1 MSAPHG
7 STTKLLSRTRL
18 NVGHFLL
25 PLHQVLS
32 MRVLQRRQQRGHL
45 RLHAA
50 LQPSARPCEVVEHPH
65 VLHCLEVLLQVLLV
79 SPSGSA
85 RWPPKRQLVGGACP
99 SRGTVHTRLATR
111 VSSMLRAAPLRAA
124 EKRRLGAQHN
134 KQQIK
139 TAINSSTLSS
149 AIDQEVPSIVLP
161 FAMPSCCSAVSPCVG
176 MLLPVPLFDYCCC
189 DEVGAR
195 CRVWRQGLDLF
206 GEGRGFCGCFQTFEW
221 DVWLV
226 WRG

>member
-1 MSAPHG
+1 MHGVTVFRRLYRRCTHSHHDNRRCVCERPRPAVGRTASFRLRSPTTPITQPERLLLHAARGTLEQRRAPPATPVPQVEMSAPHG

-79 SPSGSA
+79 SPPGSA

-111 VSSMLRAAPLRAA
+111 VSSMLRAATERAA
-124 EKRRLGAQHN
+124 EKRRLGAQH
-134 KQQIK
+134 K
-139 TAINSSTLSS
+139 INSK
-149 AIDQEVPSIVLP
+149 
-161 FAMPSCCSAVSPCVG
+161 
-176 MLLPVPLFDYCCC
+176 
-189 DEVGAR
+189 
-195 CRVWRQGLDLF
+195 
-206 GEGRGFCGCFQTFEW
+206 
-221 DVWLV
+221 
-226 WRG
+226 